1 MTQISKEDLIIISN
15 AKNQLE
21 NSNFLIQAFN
31 LLGRPIESGIE
42 SIPEKQKNW
51 LNKTVQN
58 VMLKVIQANLKTMNS
73 NSQNTSNILH
83 KTIVT
88 TSGIVGGFFG
98 AAGFGTDLLISTKI
112 IMRSILDIARSKGED
127 ITNIKT
133 QMACLEVFA
142 LGGKSKD
149 DDATDTSYYTTRIAL
164 RNILNETLKHGSKS
178 ITTSLMTKTSNP
190 FMIFISKIASRY
202 GVQVSE
208 KFVLEAI
215 PVIGAVGGGTINYVF
230 LQHYQKIAEAHFT
243 LKALEKKYSF
253 ELVQKAFIDRKF
265 EN

>member
-1 MTQISKEDLIIISN
+1 MQQISKEDLILIFN
-15 AKNQLE
+15 AKNQLK

-31 LLGRPIESGIE
+31 LLGKPIESSIE
-42 SIPEKQKNW
+42 SIPEKQKKW
-51 LNKTVQN
+51 LNETVQN
-58 VMLKVIQANLKTMNS
+58 VMLKVIEANLKTMS
-73 NSQNTSNILH
+73 TTTTSTSNLLH

-127 ITNIKT
+127 INDIQT

-142 LGGKSKD
+142 LGGKSKE

-164 RNILNETLKHGSKS
+164 RNIINETIKHGSKS
-178 ITTSLMTKTSNP
+178 LSSSLIAKSSNP
-190 FMIFISKIASRY
+190 LMMLISKIAARY

-208 KFVLEAI
+208 KFILEAI

-243 LKALEKKYSF
+243 IKALEKKYSF
-253 ELVQKAFIDRKF
+253 ELVKETFYLNK
-265 EN
+265 

>member
-1 MTQISKEDLIIISN
+1 MNQISTEDLIVISK
-15 AKNQLE
+15 AKSQLE

-31 LLGRPIESGIE
+31 LLGKPIESGIN

-58 VMLKVIQANLKTMNS
+58 VLIKVIQANLKTMNS
-73 NSQNTSNILH
+73 NSKNTSYILH

-88 TSGIVGGFFG
+88 TSGIIGGFFG

-112 IMRSILDIARSKGED
+112 IIRSILDIARSKGED
-127 ITNIKT
+127 INDFKT

-164 RNILNETLKHGSKS
+164 KNILNETIKHGTKNITSSLLSKP
-178 ITTSLMTKTSNP
+178 SNP
-190 FMIFISKIASRY
+190 LMIFISKIASRY

-208 KFVLEAI
+208 KFILEAI

-230 LQHYQKIAEAHFT
+230 LQHYQKIAAAHFT
-243 LKALEKKYSF
+243 IKALEKKYSF
-253 ELVQKAFIDRKF
+253 ELVQETFLSKHL
-265 EN
+265 